1 MEKCSAVDGKFYKE
15 GSMRL
20 HMLGCITAS
29 HIGSL
34 DVFLVKSKAS
44 RPMGRHRPPITL
56 VTFLWGRIG
65 IGLVF

>member
-1 MEKCSAVDGKFYKE
+1 MANFIKRKVEL

-20 HMLGCITAS
+20 HVLGCITAS

-44 RPMGRHRPPITL
+44 RPQGPPITP

-65 IGLVF
+65 LVF